1 MSLIPD
7 FQTLTDEPVFVVMA
21 SSPQKFSSDSD
32 SSASSTDGAE
42 TSLPA
47 DLDSSGSTGSES
59 PVHPDEQSLSRRAE
73 VSIFL
78 STFAT
83 IFLAEIG
90 DKTQFTVL
98 LMSAESGSPWT
109 VFAGAATAL
118 VATSLCGVL
127 LGRWLYTRIA
137 PAVLERA
144 AGGLL
149 LSIAALLL
157 LDVVRH

>member
-1 MSLIPD
+1 MTSSSQESRLDSNLSAIS
-7 FQTLTDEPVFVVMA
+7 TDEAATPV
-21 SSPQKFSSDSD
+21 P
-32 SSASSTDGAE
+32 
-42 TSLPA
+42 TSLGLT
-47 DLDSSGSTGSES
+47 DLDSLDSTVSES
-59 PVHPDEQSLSRRAE
+59 LAHTDEQPLSRRAE

-83 IFLAEIG
+83 VFLAEIG

-109 VFAGAATAL
+109 VFSGAATAL

-127 LGRWLYTRIA
+127 LGRWLSTRIA